1 MVPEKTEDRIL
12 LSVIEMSHARTLAR
26 NTAFLLVATLFTN
39 LAAFV
44 WNVYLARYLGTAG
57 FGILSTALALTG
69 IFSILADLG
78 IGTYIT
84 REIARNPAGAGDL
97 VAAGLG
103 NRIIL
108 SCIVFVL
115 ILLFPLIGLYS
126 GTAAAVIVFI
136 AGYMLLGSF
145 SSFFNSIFQGF
156 QRMEYQTVW
165 NILNSLFILVGV
177 LAVVWLGGSVVQV
190 AVAYLIAAALS
201 LVYSA
206 ATFTRRF
213 FTPGLSFSR
222 DMIREAIPFGITS
235 VFSLIYFWID
245 SVMLSLMK
253 GDVSVGLYNAPYR
266 LLTVISSLYGV
277 YLTAVFPVMSRFHV
291 ESEDSLRFT
300 YMRSLKYL
308 IIIAVPLIFTVFTLA
323 GPLIELI
330 FSAKY
335 LESVPALRV
344 LIIATAFMFI
354 NGVSS
359 SLLGSA
365 NRQITVTRITGVA
378 ALFNVTLNLA
388 LIPRFDFMGASAAT
402 VMTEALMTLLF
413 LRTVRDLGFGPAWR
427 DLHVAWRILLP
438 AAASIILLLLPLSIL
453 IRIPLALIAYIAGIL
468 LTGALDSVDRAVVR
482 SIIRGQ
488 R

>member
-1 MVPEKTEDRIL
+1 M
-12 LSVIEMSHARTLAR
+12 IEMSHARTLAR
-26 NTAFLLVATLFTN
+26 NTAFLLVATIFTN

-69 IFSILADLG
+69 IFSILADLC

-84 REIARNPAGAGDL
+84 REIARNPGGAGEL
-97 VAAGLG
+97 VAAGLS

-115 ILLFPLIGLYS
+115 ILLFPLTGLYS

-136 AGYMLLGSF
+136 AGYMLLTSF

-156 QRMEYQTVW
+156 QRMEYQTAW

-177 LAVVWLGGSVVQV
+177 IAVVWLGGSVVQV

-206 ATFTRRF
+206 TTFTRRF

-222 DMIREAIPFGITS
+222 GMIREAIPFGITS

-266 LLTVISSLYGV
+266 LLTVITSLYGV

-354 NGVSS
+354 NGMSS
-359 SLLGSA
+359 SLLGST

-453 IRIPLALIAYIAGIL
+453 IRIPLVLVAYIAGIL

>member
-84 REIARNPAGAGDL
+84 REIARNPGGAGEL

-115 ILLFPLIGLYS
+115 ILLFPLTGLYS

-136 AGYMLLGSF
+136 AGYMLLTSF

-266 LLTVISSLYGV
+266 LLTVITSLYGV

-388 LIPRFDFMGASAAT
+388 LIPRFDFMGASVAT
-402 VMTEALMTLLF
+402 VITEALMTLLF

-453 IRIPLALIAYIAGIL
+453 IRIPLALVAYIAGIL

>member
-1 MVPEKTEDRIL
+1 MVPGKTEDRIL

-291 ESEDSLRFT
+291 ESQDSLRFT

-453 IRIPLALIAYIAGIL
+453 IRIPLALVAYIAGIL